1 MSQQPK
7 REWHRERRILDL
19 SKDGGETT
27 SREDTLMASGIQAL
41 DSQDVALSV
50 RDLSVSLPKGM
61 ERAFAIEN
69 VSFDLKRGQ
78 ILCIIGES
86 GSGKSVTANAIM
98 GLLPKVIRVSSGAI
112 QLDGTNIVGLAADK
126 LRDLRGR
133 VVSMIFQDPLS
144 ALNPLMTVGAQID
157 EAIAAHGI
165 GTSKSRR
172 DRAIELLTEVG
183 LPDVQLMYHQYPF
196 RLSGGQRQRVMIAMA
211 LALEPAILIADE
223 PTTALDVTT
232 QAQILKLIRD
242 IQRRKGMSVM
252 FITHDFGVVAEIADS
267 VVVMEKGHIVEQGS
281 AAQVLRSPSH
291 PYTRR
296 LIAAVP
302 HLTGEDRVPLEAAS
316 KEPILKVE
324 GLVKTYRSGSALF
337 GSQRIVPAV
346 NQVSFDLAPGRT
358 LGVVG
363 ESGSGKSS
371 LGRLLIKLLDSDD
384 GRILF
389 EGRDVA
395 KLSEAEFRPLRPLI
409 QMIFQDP
416 FASLNPRSTVG
427 RILTV
432 GPVAHGMPYA
442 KACEK
447 ARALL
452 SHVGLDA
459 GAFGRYP
466 HEFSGGQRQR
476 IGIARA
482 LMFKPKLLIA
492 DEAVSALDVS
502 IQAQILKLLDQIQQ
516 ETGVSMIFITHDL
529 RVASQ
534 ICDEIAVMHKGRVV
548 ESGPPSQ
555 IFLRPQSA
563 YTREL
568 VAAIPGEQPGGARA
582 EAANS

>member
-1 MSQQPK
+1 MVARIQPLVP
-7 REWHRERRILDL
+7 H
-19 SKDGGETT
+19 
-27 SREDTLMASGIQAL
+27 
-41 DSQDVALSV
+41 DVALSV
-50 RDLSVSLPKGM
+50 RDLTVALPKGM
-61 ERAFAIEN
+61 ERTHAVEN
-69 VSFDLKRGQ
+69 ISFDLKRGQ

-86 GSGKSVTANAIM
+86 GSGKSVTANAVM
-98 GLLPKVIRVSSGAI
+98 GLLPKTIRISSGTI
-112 QLDGTNIVGLAADK
+112 QLDGENIIGMSPDT
-126 LRDLRGR
+126 LRGLRGR

-157 EAIAAHGI
+157 EVMAAHGV
-165 GTSKSRR
+165 GTPKSRR
-172 DRAIELLTEVG
+172 DRAFALLTEVG
-183 LPDVQLMYHQYPF
+183 LPDPELMYHQYPF

-211 LALEPAILIADE
+211 LSLEPAILIADE

-232 QAQILKLIRD
+232 QAQILELIRD

-267 VVVMEKGHIVEQGS
+267 VIVMEKGHIVEQGS
-281 AAQVLRSPSH
+281 AQQVLNSPSH

-302 HLTGEDRVPLEAAS
+302 RLTGKDREPLDMADNA
-316 KEPILKVE
+316 PILKVE
-324 GLVKTYRSGSALF
+324 GLMKTYSGSGGLF
-337 GSQRIVPAV
+337 QKQRVMTAV
-346 NQVSFDLAPGRT
+346 NEVSFDLAPGRT

-371 LGRLLIKLLDSDD
+371 LGRLLIKLLDSD
-384 GRILF
+384 GGEILF
-389 EGRDVA
+389 EGRDIA
-395 KLSEAEFRPLRPLI
+395 KLSEGEFRPLRPRV

-427 RILTV
+427 HILTV
-432 GPVAHGMPYA
+432 GPVAHGTPHA
-442 KACEK
+442 Q
-447 ARALL
+447 AREEAMALL
-452 SHVGLDA
+452 AHVGLDP

-502 IQAQILKLLDQIQQ
+502 IQAQILKLLDQIQR
-516 ETGVSMIFITHDL
+516 ETGVSMVFITHDL

-534 ICDEIAVMHKGRVV
+534 ICDEIAVMQKGRIV
-548 ESGPPSQ
+548 ERGPPSQ
-555 IFLRPQSA
+555 IFLDPQSA

-568 VAAIPGEQPGGARA
+568 VAAIPGAEPGVQAARLQQTGTDPQRGTVSEQ
-582 EAANS
+582 EKFQ

>member
-1 MSQQPK
+1 MVASIQPVAP
-7 REWHRERRILDL
+7 H
-19 SKDGGETT
+19 
-27 SREDTLMASGIQAL
+27 
-41 DSQDVALSV
+41 DVALLV
-50 RDLSVSLPKGM
+50 RDLTVTLPQGM
-61 ERAFAIEN
+61 ERTHAVEN
-69 VSFDLKRGQ
+69 ISFDLKRSQ

-86 GSGKSVTANAIM
+86 GSGKSVTANAVM

-112 QLDGTNIVGLAADK
+112 HLDGINLVGMSPEE
-126 LRDLRGR
+126 LRSLRGR

-157 EAIAAHGI
+157 EVMAAHGV
-165 GTSKSRR
+165 GSPKARR
-172 DRAIELLTEVG
+172 DRAIALLTEVG
-183 LPDVQLMYHQYPF
+183 LPDPQLMYHQYPF

-232 QAQILKLIRD
+232 QAQILNLIRD

-302 HLTGEDRVPLEAAS
+302 HLTGEDRASLEAPI

-337 GSQRIVPAV
+337 GTQRIVPAV
-346 NQVSFDLAPGRT
+346 NQVSFDLAPGHT

-371 LGRLLIKLLDSDD
+371 LGRLLIKLLDSDG

-389 EGRDVA
+389 EGRDIA

-427 RILTV
+427 QILTV

-442 KACEK
+442 KACEE

-452 SHVGLDA
+452 SHVGLDT

-502 IQAQILKLLDQIQQ
+502 IQAQILKLLDQIQR

-534 ICDEIAVMHKGRVV
+534 ICDEIAVMHKGRIV

-568 VAAIPGEQPGGARA
+568 VAAIPGEQPSGARPL
-582 EAANS
+582 AANQ